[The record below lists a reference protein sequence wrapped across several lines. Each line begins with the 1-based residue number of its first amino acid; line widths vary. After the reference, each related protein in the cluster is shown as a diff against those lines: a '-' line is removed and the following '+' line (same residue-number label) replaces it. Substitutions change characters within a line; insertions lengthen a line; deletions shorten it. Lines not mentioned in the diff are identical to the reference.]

1 MSKGRVV
8 AIYHKETRKV
18 LGYIPIN
25 VITRQTDG
33 YHSKYRVPIRLSSYD
48 YSGSECVYEVVHDGK
63 GNPIKVIADSQR
75 EADILIRSSGP
86 ALEVIPGRAEVAATI
101 P

>member
-1 MSKGRVV
+1 MNKGRVV

-18 LGYIPIN
+18 LGHIPID
-25 VITRQTDG
+25 VITRQTHG
-33 YHSKYRVPIRLSSYD
+33 YHSKYRVPVRLSPYD
-48 YSGSECVYEVVHDGK
+48 YSGSECVYEVAHDGQ
-63 GNPIKVIADSQR
+63 GRPIKVIAKSQK

-86 ALEVIPGRAEVAATI
+86 ALEVIPGRVEVAATI